1 MTVGLSVRLGQI
13 RRGALV
19 GTGTAVALFQ
29 LGGFL
34 GLRINTSPSLPP
46 CLYIITKDASA
57 SLIEFCPVEP
67 FAALAIARGYRD
79 PGVCR
84 DGAAPL
90 LKPVIARPGDIVE
103 VSRHGISVNGILL
116 PNTAQLATDA
126 KGRPLEGWPSGRYAV
141 APETVWVAS
150 SYHPRSFDSRYFG
163 PLSTSAIRHR
173 LKAFL
178 TL

>member
-1 MTVGLSVRLGQI
+1 MTVGLSDRLVQI

-19 GTGTAVALFQ
+19 GIGIVVALFQ
-29 LGGFL
+29 LGGSL

-46 CLYIITKDASA
+46 GLYIITEDASA
-57 SLIEFCPVEP
+57 SLIEFCPLEP

-79 PGVCR
+79 AGGCR

-90 LKPVIARPGDIVE
+90 LKPVVARSGDIVE
-103 VSRHGISVNGILL
+103 VSRGGISVNGILL

-126 KGRPLEGWPSGRYAV
+126 KGRPLEGWPPGRYVV

-163 PLSTSAIRHR
+163 PLSISAIRHR
-173 LKAFL
+173 LKAFV

>member
-1 MTVGLSVRLGQI
+1 MTVGLSDRLGRI

-19 GTGTAVALFQ
+19 GIGIVVALFQ
-29 LGGFL
+29 LGGSL
-34 GLRINTSPSLPP
+34 GLRINTSPSLPRG
-46 CLYIITKDASA
+46 LYIITKDAGA
-57 SLIEFCPVEP
+57 SLIEFCPIEP
-67 FAALAIARGYRD
+67 FATLAVARGYRD
-79 PGVCR
+79 AGDCR

-90 LKPVIARPGDIVE
+90 LKPVVARSGDMVE
-103 VSRHGISVNGILL
+103 VSRRGISVNGIPL

-126 KGRPLEGWPSGRYAV
+126 KGRPLEGWPSGRYVV

-173 LKAFL
+173 LKAFA

>member
-1 MTVGLSVRLGQI
+1 MMVGLSDRLEQI

-19 GTGTAVALFQ
+19 GIGIVFALFQ
-29 LGGFL
+29 LGGSL
-34 GLRINTSPSLPP
+34 GLRINRSPSLPWG
-46 CLYIITKDASA
+46 LYVITKDASA

-67 FAALAIARGYRD
+67 FAALASARGYRD
-79 PGVCR
+79 AGVCR

-90 LKPVIARPGDIVE
+90 LKPVIARFGDIVE
-103 VSRHGISVNGILL
+103 VSRRGITVNGALL
-116 PNTAQLATDA
+116 PNTAQLASDA
-126 KGRPLEGWPSGRYAV
+126 KGRPLEGWPSGRYVV

>member
-1 MTVGLSVRLGQI
+1 MTVGLSDRLGQV
-13 RRGALV
+13 RRGVLIGIGITFASFHIA
-19 GTGTAVALFQ
+19 GS
-29 LGGFL
+29 L

-46 CLYIITKDASA
+46 GLYIITKDVSA

-79 PGVCR
+79 AGGCQ

-90 LKPVIARPGDIVE
+90 LKPVVARSGDIVD
-103 VSRHGISVNGILL
+103 VSRDGISVNGVLL
-116 PNTAQLATDA
+116 PNTAQLASDA
-126 KGRPLEGWPSGRYAV
+126 KGRPLEGWPYGRYTV
-141 APETVWVAS
+141 AAQTVWVAS

-173 LKAFL
+173 LKAFV